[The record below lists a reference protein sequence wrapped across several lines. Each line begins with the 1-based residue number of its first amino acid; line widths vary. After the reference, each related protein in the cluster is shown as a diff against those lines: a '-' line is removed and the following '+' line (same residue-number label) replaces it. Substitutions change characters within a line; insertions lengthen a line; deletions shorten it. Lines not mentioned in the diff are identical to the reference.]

1 MSSTVRRSAHRLA
14 ATARV
19 AAVVTALA
27 LGACGVPVESN
38 DRPLGEREIGFTART
53 EPSTSTSSTT
63 TAPPSSV
70 IDRSSTTTTN
80 TGVPDATVPII
91 RYPLDVYW
99 VTGDSV
105 SPLRRP
111 STESTVAEAVG
122 ALRAGPTVGESLAGY
137 RNAITSEDM
146 ILGASE
152 GAGRATVD
160 LSSEFLLLPSG
171 EQLLVLA
178 QVVYTLTVIPG
189 VGLVEFQLEGSP
201 LSVPTSDGSSKSEP
215 VSRDDYDDVLWA
227 VAVAPTPDRG
237 PDALPPPTAARPANQ
252 GADRTSAATT
262 TTAATT

>member
-1 MSSTVRRSAHRLA
+1 MSSPVARSAHRFA
-14 ATARV
+14 VAARV

-38 DRPLGEREIGFTART
+38 DRPLAEREIGFTART

-70 IDRSSTTTTN
+70 IDRSSTTTPI

-111 STESTVAEAVG
+111 NTESTVAEAVG

-227 VAVAPTPDRG
+227 VAVPPTPDRG
-237 PDALPPPTAARPANQ
+237 PDAVPPATVARRPSGNAS
-252 GADRTSAATT
+252 GRTSTSGP
-262 TTAATT
+262 TTASG